1 MKKIIID
8 KSSNTLWKEALEG
21 VFFLLGGERA
31 GGRARERAV
40 GKAHTYTYVHMRT
53 STHERKQVRMF
64 GFGVKI

>member
-31 GGRARERAV
+31 GERGSGRAV
-40 GKAHTYTYVHMRT
+40 KHTRTRVHGHEYTHA
-53 STHERKQVRMF
+53 
-64 GFGVKI
+64 